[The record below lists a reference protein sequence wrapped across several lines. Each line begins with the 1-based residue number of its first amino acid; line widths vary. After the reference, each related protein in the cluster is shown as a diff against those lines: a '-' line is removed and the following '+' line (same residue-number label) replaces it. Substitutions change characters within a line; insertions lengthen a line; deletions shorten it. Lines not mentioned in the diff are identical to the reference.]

1 MTDSDVGEVASL
13 LQTLTA
19 MVQMQA
25 ESVRLQRLLVE
36 RLLGQAAP
44 PPEAAEAAEAADS
57 APSAAE
63 QNLSRGARYYQP
75 RGAPSVP
82 TVTPQQVDLL
92 CRLQEIRDAGD
103 LILQFGPHK
112 GTTLAQLAVHHPD
125 YIRELLT
132 HAQRPAVRAAAARI
146 VEALEASAP
155 PKRRRRA
162 LA

>member
-1 MTDSDVGEVASL
+1 VDSNGHVTDSDAGEVTSL

-36 RLLGQAAP
+36 HLLGQAPPPAP
-44 PPEAAEAAEAADS
+44 PTDC
-57 APSAAE
+57 APSPAE
-63 QNLSRGARYYQP
+63 QKLSHGARYYQR
-75 RGAPSVP
+75 RGAASVP
-82 TVTPQQVDLL
+82 TVTPQHVDLL

-112 GTTLAQLAVHHPD
+112 GTTLAQVAVHHPD
-125 YIRELLT
+125 YIRELVT

-146 VEALEASAP
+146 VEALDASAP
-155 PKRRRRA
+155 PRRRRRA
-162 LA
+162 VA